1 MVSQKDT
8 SSEPNLQTRLD
19 RLRARAVA
27 PYAEAISDRG
37 DLLATSGDPAGLS
50 QPGLPSAYMYDDE
63 RRRARFE
70 CHRESVHQPQLVG
83 MGNSIGVDCYVRDDL
98 LVILY
103 IDASGSLHEQRER
116 SRLLLAMAR
125 EIFSW
130 APG

>member
-1 MVSQKDT
+1 MVSPKVT
-8 SSEPNLQTRLD
+8 NPEPNLQTRLD
-19 RLRARAVA
+19 QLRARAVA
-27 PYAEAISDRG
+27 PYAEAISDCG

-50 QPGLPSAYMYDDE
+50 EPGLPSAYMYDDE

-70 CHRESVHQPQLVG
+70 CHRESVHQPQSVG
-83 MGNSIGVDCYVRDDL
+83 MGNSRGVDCYVRDDL
-98 LVILY
+98 LVIVY
-103 IDASGSLHEQRER
+103 VNASGSVHEEWER